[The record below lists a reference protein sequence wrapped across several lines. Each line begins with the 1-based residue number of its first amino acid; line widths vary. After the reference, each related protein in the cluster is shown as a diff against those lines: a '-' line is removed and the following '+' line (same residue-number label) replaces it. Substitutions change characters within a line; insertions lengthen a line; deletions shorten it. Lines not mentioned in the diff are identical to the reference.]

1 VTTGTPPTLPARPER
16 PEGLP
21 PARSPDERPWR
32 ALLAVPIAI
41 VALVAG
47 VVAFAIAAA
56 IRDAIVSAPMHHPG
70 VAGAAAHGTP
80 PLLTLISTFVQ
91 DVTLMAGVG
100 IAAALA
106 LGGRLRPEAL
116 GLRRPARIAPS
127 VALVVGGYVAFL
139 LISAA
144 WTSWLGITDRE
155 NVPVSLGTR
164 DSPVALVAS
173 ILVVCAVAPMAEEL
187 FFRGFLFGALRKRGF
202 PIAAGISGVTFGL
215 AHVASSPIGFL
226 VPLAILG
233 VILCVV
239 YERTGSLYPCI
250 ALHCLNNSVAFGV
263 GDGRIW
269 LIPVC
274 LAGAGAVI
282 VATLRGASRA
292 LATPAPAR

>member
-1 VTTGTPPTLPARPER
+1 VSTGTPPTLPARPER

-21 PARSPDERPWR
+21 PARPADERPWR
-32 ALLAVPIAI
+32 PLLAIPIAI
-41 VALVAG
+41 VSLVAG
-47 VVAFAIAAA
+47 VVAFAVAAA
-56 IRDAIVSAPMHHPG
+56 IRDAVVSAPIHRPG

-91 DVTLMAGVG
+91 DVTLIAGVG
-100 IAAALA
+100 IAVAIA
-106 LGGRLRPEAL
+106 LGGRLRAAAL
-116 GLRRPARIAPS
+116 GLRPARIVPS
-127 VALVVGGYVAFL
+127 AALVVGGYVAFL
-139 LISAA
+139 IISAA

-164 DSPVALVAS
+164 DSAGALIGA

-187 FFRGFLFGALRKRGF
+187 FFRGFLFGSLRKRGF
-202 PIAAGISGVTFGL
+202 PIAAGVSGITFGL

-233 VILCVV
+233 VLLCLV

-269 LIPVC
+269 LVPVC
-274 LAGAGAVI
+274 LVVAGAVI
-282 VATLRGASRA
+282 VVTLRAAGHAF
-292 LATPAPAR
+292 ATPAAAR